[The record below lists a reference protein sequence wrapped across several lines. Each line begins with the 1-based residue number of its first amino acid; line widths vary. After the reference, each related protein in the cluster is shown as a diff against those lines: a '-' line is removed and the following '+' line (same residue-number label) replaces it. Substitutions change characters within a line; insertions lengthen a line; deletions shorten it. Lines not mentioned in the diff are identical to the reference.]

1 MTKEECNISIATGE
15 RQLPGFWAKATH
27 YGVVLFC
34 LFFPAIFL
42 CNYLFNYLKGTQLP
56 FDASELCIFV
66 VLPFVFG
73 VLLFM
78 LQKRR
83 LKFKHITT
91 TLTRAQIE
99 AIIHRVGDEL
109 EWKGHYVSSNAYKA
123 KTYPGFFSG
132 SWGEAITILLAGNSV
147 FVNSICDPDKR
158 GSLASF
164 GRNRENENTLIESI
178 KRAEQLVA
186 SGMH

>member
-1 MTKEECNISIATGE
+1 
-15 RQLPGFWAKATH
+15 
-27 YGVVLFC
+27 
-34 LFFPAIFL
+34 
-42 CNYLFNYLKGTQLP
+42 
-56 FDASELCIFV
+56 
-66 VLPFVFG
+66 
-73 VLLFM
+73 M

-109 EWKGHYVSSNAYKA
+109 EWKGHFVSSNAYKA